1 MHQHEILMA
10 LFRRSPCRGA
20 APGAKRTFAKHRRL
34 LSAID
39 MPIAPR
45 KYRARH
51 MHIIVNHGTVGARN
65 EGATRA

>member
-1 MHQHEILMA
+1 MVRHGRLPEREPM
-10 LFRRSPCRGA
+10 S
-20 APGAKRTFAKHRRL
+20 AKRTFAEHRRL
-34 LSAID
+34 LSATD

-51 MHIIVNHGTVGARN
+51 MHTIVNHGTVGARN